1 MSDSTNTTAIDE
13 KKDETS
19 GNSGSLVSN
28 ISKFLLSVFY
38 LIILLI
44 IYFTLSGLV
53 LYGCKIG
60 QANILPTNN
69 NCYPFN
75 DLKPNIDNIPINIF
89 NTFTDP
95 PLSMKINF
103 PYTKFNSSNII
114 LDLFRNYKDEPK
126 SNFLANYFISI
137 IEAMLQ
143 FNYSSF
149 NFVLNKMNSL
159 PEIIVILFGPI
170 LFSII
175 ATFIFLF
182 DHLYLIYLWFANM
195 GWFFKHNSNSNLNH
209 KPEWT
214 FVTVLDPIDYGCAI
228 GLIILF
234 CFLFLLVLSSLPVL
248 PLITMS
254 ICIFTGLN
262 YMGIMEN
269 KSANCL
275 TIIRD
280 LFKYYKVSLMSIFSF
295 FVVISAFSNLG
306 TIQGLFS
313 ILVLALIYW
322 GIISIDLFKAAS
334 ENNLSKLVSYDQAKK
349 VCNFK
354 PTHPEDHGL
363 LYDLVFG
370 KQAGGGNIKK
380 ELKKLGKKLQG
391 TI

>member
-1 MSDSTNTTAIDE
+1 MSDSTNTIDE
-13 KKDETS
+13 KKEENN
-19 GNSGSLVSN
+19 GNSGGLASN
-28 ISKFLLSVFY
+28 IGKFLKSVFS
-38 LIILLI
+38 LIILII
-44 IYFTLSGLV
+44 IYFAFSGLV
-53 LYGCKIG
+53 LYGCKVG
-60 QANILPTNN
+60 QANILPTDDK
-69 NCYPFN
+69 CYPYN

-103 PYTKFNSSNII
+103 PYTKFNSSNMI
-114 LDLFRNYKDEPK
+114 LDLFRNYKEEPK

-137 IEAMLQ
+137 IENLLQ

-159 PEIIVILFGPI
+159 PEIIVVLFGPI
-170 LFSII
+170 LISII
-175 ATFIFLF
+175 AVFIFLF

-195 GWFFKHNSNSNLNH
+195 GWFFKHNSNSDWNH

-214 FVTVLDPIDYGCAI
+214 FVTVLEPIDYWCAVW
-228 GLIILF
+228 LVILF
-234 CFLFLLVLSSLPVL
+234 CILFLLVLFSLPVL
-248 PLITMS
+248 PFITMC
-254 ICIFTGLN
+254 ITIFTSLSYTAVMN
-262 YMGIMEN
+262 N
-269 KSANCL
+269 KSVNCL
-275 TIIRD
+275 TIIKD

-306 TIQGLFS
+306 TIQGMFA

-334 ENNLSKLVSYDQAKK
+334 ENNLTKLVSYDQAAK

-354 PTHPEDHGL
+354 TPHPEDHGL

-370 KQAGGGNIKK
+370 KQSGGGNIKK

-391 TI
+391 TM